1 MPLKLAI
8 VGRPNVGKSRLF
20 NRLAGR
26 TAAIVHDTPGVTRD
40 RQAVDAEYE
49 GIALTLIDTAG
60 FEDAVTGSIAHR
72 MTQQTITA
80 IAEAEALLFLI
91 DARAGIT
98 AGDQIIAQTL
108 RKSGKPVILAA
119 NKCEGRVEI
128 PAEIYGLGLGDP
140 IRISAEHNL
149 GMEDLVAAL
158 EALVPKSQA
167 EDEEE
172 DGEQEDEAYH
182 EDIEEEAEDVEEGE
196 QDDEDYH
203 EDIDAEDED
212 EFSEDDEPLEDITVN
227 YLDRPLRL
235 ALVGRPNVGK
245 SSLFNHLLGEER
257 SLVGPEAGLTRDSIT
272 APWKAGDRDVL
283 LHDTAGLRKK
293 ARVAGETL
301 EEMSVASTLEA
312 IRFADCVIVM
322 IDANAP
328 FEKQDLTIADL
339 IAREG
344 RAIVFAVN
352 KWDLL
357 ENKAGGISRMREKLD
372 RLLPQIAGAPLIAT
386 SARTGEG
393 IDRLAD
399 AVTEADKAWNT
410 RISTSTLN
418 RFLEGALQ
426 RHATPAISGRR
437 VRIRYMTQRKAR
449 PPSFTLFGNQLD
461 ALPEAYLRYLSNGL
475 RENFN
480 LKGTP
485 LRFSVR
491 NSKNPYAPKPK
502 K

>member
-1 MPLKLAI
+1 MPLILAI

-40 RQAVDAEYE
+40 RQAVDAVYD
-49 GIALTLIDTAG
+49 GLSLRLIDTAG
-60 FEDAVTGSIAHR
+60 FEDAQTGSVAHR
-72 MTQQTITA
+72 MTKQTIAA
-80 IAEAEALLFLI
+80 IAEAEALLFVI

-98 AGDQIIAQTL
+98 AGDQMIAQAL

-119 NKCEGRVEI
+119 NKCEGRVEP
-128 PAEIYGLGLGDP
+128 PAEAWGLGLGDP
-140 IRISAEHNL
+140 LPISAEHNL
-149 GMEDLVAAL
+149 GMAELVDAIAPL
-158 EALVPKSQA
+158 APKA
-167 EDEEE
+167 ELPEEDEEE
-172 DGEQEDEAYH
+172 D
-182 EDIEEEAEDVEEGE
+182 
-196 QDDEDYH
+196 
-203 EDIDAEDED
+203 
-212 EFSEDDEPLEDITVN
+212 FEDDEEMEGEAPVVA

-245 SSLFNHLLGEER
+245 SSLFNQLLGEER
-257 SLVGPEAGLTRDSIT
+257 SLVGPEAGLTRDAIT
-272 APWKAGDRDVL
+272 APWKAGEREVL

-322 IDANAP
+322 IDATAP

-344 RAIVFAVN
+344 RAIVFAAN

-357 ENKAGGISRMREKLD
+357 ENKAGAISRLREKLD
-372 RLLPQIAGAPLIAT
+372 RLLPQVAGAPLVAT

-393 IDRLAD
+393 IERLEA
-399 AVTEADKAWNT
+399 AITEADRAWNT
-410 RISTSTLN
+410 RIPTSPLN
-418 RFLEGALQ
+418 RFLAEALQ

-461 ALPEAYLRYLSNGL
+461 ALPEAYQRYLQNGL
-475 RENFN
+475 RETFG
-480 LKGTP
+480 LAGTP
-485 LRFSVR
+485 IRFSVR
-491 NSKNPYAPKPK
+491 NSKNPYAK
-502 K
+502 KK

>member
-1 MPLKLAI
+1 

-26 TAAIVHDTPGVTRD
+26 AAAIVHDTPGVTRD
-40 RQAVDAEYE
+40 RQAVDAEYA
-49 GIALTLIDTAG
+49 GLPLRLIDTAG
-60 FEDAVTGSIAHR
+60 FEDAATGSIAHR
-72 MTQQTITA
+72 MTKQTLTA
-80 IAEAEALLFLI
+80 IAEAEALLFVI
-91 DARAGIT
+91 DARDGVT
-98 AGDQIIAQTL
+98 AGDQIIAQAL

-119 NKCEGRVEI
+119 NKCEGRVEP
-128 PAEIYGLGLGDP
+128 PAEAYGLGFGEP
-140 IRISAEHNL
+140 IAISAEHNL
-149 GMEDLVAAL
+149 GMEGIVAAL
-158 EALVPKSQA
+158 EAFAPA
-167 EDEEE
+167 GDAEEE
-172 DGEQEDEAYH
+172 QEQET
-182 EDIEEEAEDVEEGE
+182 EEE
-196 QDDEDYH
+196 
-203 EDIDAEDED
+203 
-212 EFSEDDEPLEDITVN
+212 EFSEEDEPEEDVVVN

-245 SSLFNHLLGEER
+245 SSLFNQLLGEER
-257 SLVGPEAGLTRDSIT
+257 ALVGPEAGLTRDAIT
-272 APWKAGDRDVL
+272 APWKAGERDVL

-293 ARVAGETL
+293 AKFAGETL
-301 EEMSVASTLEA
+301 EEMSVASTHDA
-312 IRFADCVIVM
+312 IRFADCVVVM

-344 RAIVFAVN
+344 RAVVFAIN

-357 ENKAGGISRMREKLD
+357 ENKAGAISRMREKLD
-372 RLLPQIAGAPLIAT
+372 RLLPQVAGAPLIAT

-393 IDRLAD
+393 IERLEA
-399 AVTEADKAWNT
+399 AITEADKAWNT
-410 RISTSTLN
+410 RVSTATLN
-418 RFLEGALQ
+418 RFLNEALQ

-461 ALPEAYLRYLSNGL
+461 ALPEAYLRYLQNGL
-475 RENFN
+475 REAFE

-491 NSKNPYAPKPK
+491 NSKNPYATK

>member
-1 MPLKLAI
+1 MPLILAI

-26 TAAIVHDTPGVTRD
+26 AAAIVHDTPGVTRD
-40 RQAVDAEYE
+40 RQRVEAEYD
-49 GIALTLIDTAG
+49 GLPLTLIDTAG
-60 FEDAVTGSIAHR
+60 FEDGAPGSIPNR

-80 IAEAEALLFLI
+80 IAEAEALLFVI

-98 AGDQIIAQTL
+98 AGDEIIAAAL
-108 RKSGKPVILAA
+108 HKCGKPVILAA
-119 NKCEGRVEI
+119 NKCEGRTEPMADV
-128 PAEIYGLGLGDP
+128 YTLGFGEP

-149 GMEDLVAAL
+149 GMEELVAAL
-158 EALVPKSQA
+158 EPLAGPPPA
-167 EDEEE
+167 GDGEDE
-172 DGEQEDEAYH
+172 DAP
-182 EDIEEEAEDVEEGE
+182 
-196 QDDEDYH
+196 DDAFD
-203 EDIDAEDED
+203 DED
-212 EFSEDDEPLEDITVN
+212 EFSEDDEPLEDISVH

-257 SLVGPEAGLTRDSIT
+257 SMVGPEAGLTRDSIT
-272 APWKAGDRDVL
+272 APWKAKTEDGERDVL

-293 ARVAGETL
+293 ARVAGEVL
-301 EEMSVASTLEA
+301 EEMSVASTMEA

-344 RAIVFAVN
+344 RAVVFAVN

-357 ENKAGGISRMREKLD
+357 PNKAGAISKMRQKLD
-372 RLLPQIAGAPLIAT
+372 ESLPQIAGAPLVAT

-393 IDRLAD
+393 IDRLEA
-399 AVTEADKAWNT
+399 AIAEADRAWNS
-410 RISTSTLN
+410 RVSTSTLN
-418 RFLEGALQ
+418 RFLSEALQ

-461 ALPEAYLRYLSNGL
+461 ALPESYLRYLSNGL

-491 NSKNPYAPKPK
+491 NSKNPYAPKK
-502 K
+502 

>member
-60 FEDAVTGSIAHR
+60 FEDAATGSVAHR

-91 DARAGIT
+91 DARAGVT
-98 AGDQIIAQTL
+98 TGDEIIAQAL
-108 RKSGKPVILAA
+108 HKSGKKVILAA
-119 NKCEGRVEI
+119 NKCEGRVQVLDDV
-128 PAEIYGLGLGDP
+128 YGLGFGEP

-149 GMEDLVAAL
+149 GMEDIVAAL
-158 EALVPKSQA
+158 EELLPQAAALQ
-167 EDEEE
+167 DE
-172 DGEQEDEAYH
+172 DGEDGDEEDA
-182 EDIEEEAEDVEEGE
+182 
-196 QDDEDYH
+196 
-203 EDIDAEDED
+203 
-212 EFSEDDEPLEDITVN
+212 EFSEDDEPEEDVVVN

-272 APWKAGDRDVL
+272 APWKAGERDVL

-293 ARVAGETL
+293 ARMAGETL

-322 IDANAP
+322 IDATAP

-357 ENKAGGISRMREKLD
+357 ENKAGGISKMREKLD
-372 RLLPQIAGAPLIAT
+372 QSLPQIAGAPLIAT

-393 IDRLAD
+393 IDRLSD
-399 AVTEADKAWNT
+399 AITEADRAWNS
-410 RISTSTLN
+410 RVSTATLN
-418 RFLEGALQ
+418 RFLEGALH

-461 ALPEAYLRYLSNGL
+461 ALPEAYLRYLANGL

-491 NSKNPYAPKPK
+491 NSKNPYAPKGK
-502 K
+502 KS

>member
-1 MPLKLAI
+1 MPLILAI

-49 GIALTLIDTAG
+49 GLALRLIDTAG
-60 FEDAVTGSIAHR
+60 FEDAASGSIANR
-72 MTQQTITA
+72 MTKQTLTA

-91 DARAGIT
+91 DARAGVT
-98 AGDQIIAQTL
+98 AGDQIIAQAL

-119 NKCEGRVEI
+119 NKCEGRVTPPPE
-128 PAEIYGLGLGDP
+128 AYGLGLGEP
-140 IRISAEHNL
+140 IAISAEHNL
-149 GMEDLVAAL
+149 GMEDIVAAL
-158 EALVPKSQA
+158 ETLAPAHDA
-167 EDEEE
+167 EEEKQDEADEE
-172 DGEQEDEAYH
+172 
-182 EDIEEEAEDVEEGE
+182 
-196 QDDEDYH
+196 
-203 EDIDAEDED
+203 
-212 EFSEDDEPLEDITVN
+212 EFSEDDEPQEDVVVN

-245 SSLFNHLLGEER
+245 SSLFNQLLGEER
-257 SLVGPEAGLTRDSIT
+257 SLTGPEAGLTRDAIT
-272 APWKAGDRDVL
+272 APWKAGERDVL

-301 EEMSVASTLEA
+301 EEMSVASTLDA

-322 IDANAP
+322 IDATAP

-372 RLLPQIAGAPLIAT
+372 RLLPQVAGAPLIAT

-393 IDRLAD
+393 LDRLEA
-399 AVTEADKAWNT
+399 AVTEADRAWNS
-410 RISTSTLN
+410 RVSTATLN
-418 RFLEGALQ
+418 RFLESALQ

-461 ALPEAYLRYLSNGL
+461 ALPEAYLRYLQNGL
-475 RENFN
+475 REAFG

-491 NSKNPYAPKPK
+491 NSKNPYATK

>member
-1 MPLKLAI
+1 MPLVLAI

-40 RQAVDAEYE
+40 RQAVEASYE
-49 GIALTLIDTAG
+49 GLPLTLIDTAG
-60 FEDAVTGSIAHR
+60 FEEGVTGSIPNR
-72 MTQQTITA
+72 MTKQTLTA

-91 DARAGIT
+91 DARAGVT
-98 AGDQIIAQTL
+98 AGDEIIAQAL

-119 NKCEGRVEI
+119 NKCEGRVTVPPE
-128 PAEIYGLGLGDP
+128 AYGWGFGEP
-140 IRISAEHNL
+140 IAISAEHNL

-158 EALVPKSQA
+158 EPLAGVTPVENSD
-167 EDEEE
+167 DEE
-172 DGEQEDEAYH
+172 GF
-182 EDIEEEAEDVEEGE
+182 
-196 QDDEDYH
+196 DDE
-203 EDIDAEDED
+203 
-212 EFSEDDEPLEDITVN
+212 EFSEDDEPDEDVVVH

-245 SSLFNHLLGEER
+245 SSLFNQLLGEER
-257 SLVGPEAGLTRDSIT
+257 SLTGPEAGLTRDSIT
-272 APWKAGDRDVL
+272 APWKAGERDVL

-322 IDANAP
+322 IDATAP

-344 RAIVFAVN
+344 RAIVFAIN

-357 ENKAGGISRMREKLD
+357 ENKAGAISRMREKLD
-372 RLLPQIAGAPLIAT
+372 RLLPQVAGAPLIAT

-393 IDRLAD
+393 IDRLEG
-399 AVTEADKAWNT
+399 AVTEADRAWNS
-410 RISTSTLN
+410 RVSTATLN
-418 RFLEGALQ
+418 RFLEEALQ

-475 RENFN
+475 REAFD

-491 NSKNPYAPKPK
+491 NSKNPYASK

>member
-1 MPLKLAI
+1 MSDERHSQGPKEPRRLKLAI

-26 TAAIVHDTPGVTRD
+26 AAAIVHDTPGVTRD

-49 GIALTLIDTAG
+49 GLALRLIDTAG
-60 FEDAVTGSIAHR
+60 FEDAAAGSISHR
-72 MTQQTITA
+72 MTQQTLAA
-80 IAEAEALLFLI
+80 IEEAEALLFLI
-91 DARAGIT
+91 DARAGVT
-98 AGDQIIAQTL
+98 AGDQIIAQAL

-119 NKCEGRVEI
+119 NKCEGRVEP
-128 PAEIYGLGLGDP
+128 PAEAYGLGFGEP
-140 IRISAEHNL
+140 IAISAEHNL
-149 GMEDLVAAL
+149 GMEGIVAAL
-158 EALVPKSQA
+158 ETLAPAGDA
-167 EDEEE
+167 EEETEEE
-172 DGEQEDEAYH
+172 DY
-182 EDIEEEAEDVEEGE
+182 
-196 QDDEDYH
+196 DDQ
-203 EDIDAEDED
+203 
-212 EFSEDDEPLEDITVN
+212 EFSEDDEPEEDVSVH

-245 SSLFNHLLGEER
+245 SSLFNQLLGEER
-257 SLVGPEAGLTRDSIT
+257 SLTGPEAGLTRDAIT
-272 APWKAGDRDVL
+272 APWKAGERDVL

-312 IRFADCVIVM
+312 IRFADCVVVM

-344 RAIVFAVN
+344 RAIVFAIN

-357 ENKAGGISRMREKLD
+357 ENKAGAISRMREKLD
-372 RLLPQIAGAPLIAT
+372 RLLPQVAGAPLIAT

-393 IDRLAD
+393 LERLEA
-399 AVTEADKAWNT
+399 AITEADTAWNS
-410 RISTSTLN
+410 RISTATLN
-418 RFLEGALQ
+418 RFLQEALQ

-475 RENFN
+475 REAFN

-491 NSKNPYAPKPK
+491 NSKNPYAGK
-502 K
+502 KH

>member
-1 MPLKLAI
+1 MALKLAI

-20 NRLAGR
+20 NRIAGR

-40 RQAVDAEYE
+40 RQAVEAVYE
-49 GIALTLIDTAG
+49 GIPLTLIDTAG
-60 FEDAVTGSIAHR
+60 FEEGATGSIPNR
-72 MTQQTITA
+72 MTAQTLTA

-91 DARAGIT
+91 DARAGVT
-98 AGDQIIAQTL
+98 AGDEIIAQAL

-119 NKCEGRVEI
+119 NKCEGRVTP
-128 PAEIYGLGLGDP
+128 PAEAWGLGLGEALA
-140 IRISAEHNL
+140 ISAEHNL
-149 GMEDLVAAL
+149 GMENLVAAL
-158 EALVPKSQA
+158 EPLAGVLPA
-167 EDEEE
+167 D
-172 DGEQEDEAYH
+172 DA
-182 EDIEEEAEDVEEGE
+182 
-196 QDDEDYH
+196 DDEDF
-203 EDIDAEDED
+203 EEEE
-212 EFSEDDEPLEDITVN
+212 EFSEDDEPEEDVVVN

-245 SSLFNHLLGEER
+245 SSLFNNLLGEDR
-257 SLVGPEAGLTRDSIT
+257 SLTGPEAGLTRDAIT

-322 IDANAP
+322 IDATAP

-344 RAIVFAVN
+344 RAIVFAIN

-357 ENKAGGISRMREKLD
+357 ENKAGAISRMREKLD
-372 RLLPQIAGAPLIAT
+372 RLLPQVAGAPLIAT

-393 IDRLAD
+393 LDRLEA
-399 AVTEADKAWNT
+399 AIAEADTAWNT
-410 RISTSTLN
+410 RISTATLN
-418 RFLEGALQ
+418 RFLGEALQ

-475 RENFN
+475 REAFN

-491 NSKNPYAPKPK
+491 NSKNPYAPRKR
-502 K
+502 

>member
-60 FEDAVTGSIAHR
+60 FEDAATGSVAHR

-91 DARAGIT
+91 DARAGVT
-98 AGDQIIAQTL
+98 TGDEIIAQAL
-108 RKSGKPVILAA
+108 HKSGKKVILAA
-119 NKCEGRVEI
+119 NKCEGRVQVLDDV
-128 PAEIYGLGLGDP
+128 YGLGFGEP

-149 GMEDLVAAL
+149 GMEDIVAAL
-158 EALVPKSQA
+158 EELLPQAAALQ
-167 EDEEE
+167 DE
-172 DGEQEDEAYH
+172 DGEDGDEEDA
-182 EDIEEEAEDVEEGE
+182 
-196 QDDEDYH
+196 
-203 EDIDAEDED
+203 
-212 EFSEDDEPLEDITVN
+212 EFSEDDEPEEDVVVN

-272 APWKAGDRDVL
+272 APWKAGERDVL

-293 ARVAGETL
+293 ARMAGETL

-322 IDANAP
+322 IDATAP

-352 KWDLL
+352 KWYLL
-357 ENKAGGISRMREKLD
+357 ENKAGGISKMREKLD
-372 RLLPQIAGAPLIAT
+372 QSLPQIAGAPLIAT

-393 IDRLAD
+393 IDRLSD
-399 AVTEADKAWNT
+399 AITEADRAWNS
-410 RISTSTLN
+410 RVSTATLN

-461 ALPEAYLRYLSNGL
+461 ALPEAYLRYLANGL

-491 NSKNPYAPKPK
+491 NSKNPYAPKGK
-502 K
+502 KS

>member
-49 GIALTLIDTAG
+49 GLSLRLIDTAG
-60 FEDAVTGSIAHR
+60 FEDAVTGSISHR
-72 MTQQTITA
+72 MTQQTQTA
-80 IAEAEALLFLI
+80 IGEAEALLFLI
-91 DARAGIT
+91 DARAGVT
-98 AGDQIIAQTL
+98 AGDQIIAQAL

-119 NKCEGRVEI
+119 NKCEGRVEP
-128 PAEIYGLGLGDP
+128 PAEAYGLGFGEA
-140 IRISAEHNL
+140 IAISAEHNL
-149 GMEDLVAAL
+149 GMENIVAAL
-158 EALVPKSQA
+158 EALAPAGDA
-167 EDEEE
+167 EEEEEETEEE
-172 DGEQEDEAYH
+172 DE
-182 EDIEEEAEDVEEGE
+182 
-196 QDDEDYH
+196 
-203 EDIDAEDED
+203 
-212 EFSEDDEPLEDITVN
+212 EFSEDDEPEEDIVVN

-245 SSLFNHLLGEER
+245 SSLFNNLLGEER
-257 SLVGPEAGLTRDSIT
+257 SLTGPEAGLTRDAIT

-322 IDANAP
+322 IDATAP

-344 RAIVFAVN
+344 RAIVFAIN

-357 ENKAGGISRMREKLD
+357 ENKAGAISRMREKLD
-372 RLLPQIAGAPLIAT
+372 RLLPQVAGAPLIAT

-393 IDRLAD
+393 LERLEA
-399 AVTEADKAWNT
+399 AITEADTAWNS
-410 RISTSTLN
+410 RVSTSTLN
-418 RFLEGALQ
+418 RFLEEALQ

-461 ALPEAYLRYLSNGL
+461 ALPEAYLRYLQNGL
-475 RENFN
+475 REAFG

-491 NSKNPYAPKPK
+491 NSKNPYAPKK
-502 K
+502 

>member
-49 GIALTLIDTAG
+49 GLALRLIDTAG
-60 FEDAVTGSIAHR
+60 FEDAATGSISHR
-72 MTQQTITA
+72 MTQQTLTA
-80 IAEAEALLFLI
+80 IQEAEALLFLI
-91 DARAGIT
+91 DARAGVT
-98 AGDQIIAQTL
+98 AGDQIIASAL

-119 NKCEGRVEI
+119 NKCEGRVEP
-128 PAEIYGLGLGDP
+128 PAEAYGLGFGEA
-140 IRISAEHNL
+140 IAISAEHNL
-149 GMEDLVAAL
+149 GMENIVATL
-158 EALVPKSQA
+158 EALAPDA
-167 EDEEE
+167 EVGEETEEE
-172 DGEQEDEAYH
+172 
-182 EDIEEEAEDVEEGE
+182 EEEA
-196 QDDEDYH
+196 
-203 EDIDAEDED
+203 
-212 EFSEDDEPLEDITVN
+212 EFSEDDEPEEEVVVN

-245 SSLFNHLLGEER
+245 SSLFNNLLGEER
-257 SLVGPEAGLTRDSIT
+257 SLTGPEAGLTRDAIT
-272 APWKAGDRDVL
+272 APWKAGTRDVL

-301 EEMSVASTLEA
+301 EEMSVASTHEA

-322 IDANAP
+322 IDATAP

-344 RAIVFAVN
+344 RALVFAIN

-357 ENKAGGISRMREKLD
+357 ENKAGAISRMREKLD
-372 RLLPQIAGAPLIAT
+372 RLLPQVAGAPLIAT

-393 IDRLAD
+393 LERLEA
-399 AVTEADKAWNT
+399 AITEADKAWNT
-410 RISTSTLN
+410 RISTATLN
-418 RFLEGALQ
+418 RFLGEALQ

-461 ALPEAYLRYLSNGL
+461 ALPEAYLRYLQNGL
-475 RENFN
+475 RETFG

-491 NSKNPYAPKPK
+491 NSKNPYATRK
-502 K
+502 

>member
-1 MPLKLAI
+1 MRLKLAI

-26 TAAIVHDTPGVTRD
+26 AAAIVHDTPGVTRD
-40 RQAVDAEYE
+40 RQAVDADYD
-49 GIALTLIDTAG
+49 GLALTLIDTAG
-60 FEDAVTGSIAHR
+60 FEDAATGSVAHR
-72 MTQQTITA
+72 MTAQTLTA

-91 DARAGIT
+91 DARAGVT
-98 AGDQIIAQTL
+98 AGDQIIAQAL

-119 NKCEGRVEI
+119 NKCEGRVEP
-128 PAEIYGLGLGDP
+128 PAEAYGLGLGEP
-140 IRISAEHNL
+140 LAISAEHNL
-149 GMEDLVAAL
+149 GMEDIVAAL
-158 EALVPKSQA
+158 EPLAPKAYVA
-167 EDEEE
+167 E
-172 DGEQEDEAYH
+172 
-182 EDIEEEAEDVEEGE
+182 V
-196 QDDEDYH
+196 DD
-203 EDIDAEDED
+203 EDED
-212 EFSEDDEPLEDITVN
+212 EFSEDDEPDDITVH

-245 SSLFNHLLGEER
+245 SSLFNQLLGEER
-257 SLVGPEAGLTRDSIT
+257 SLVGPEAGLTRDAIT
-272 APWKAGDRDVL
+272 APWRAGDRAVV

-322 IDANAP
+322 IDVNAP

-344 RAIVFAVN
+344 RAIVFALN

-357 ENKAGGISRMREKLD
+357 ANKAGAISRMRQKLD
-372 RLLPQIAGAPLIAT
+372 ESLPQVAGAPLIAT

-399 AVTEADKAWNT
+399 AVTEADRAWNSRVPT
-410 RISTSTLN
+410 AKLN

-461 ALPEAYLRYLSNGL
+461 ALPEAYLRYLANGL
-475 RENFN
+475 RETFD

-491 NSKNPYAPKPK
+491 NSKNPYDK
-502 K
+502 KK

>member
-1 MPLKLAI
+1 MALILAI

-26 TAAIVHDTPGVTRD
+26 AAAIVHDTPGVTRD
-40 RQAVDAEYE
+40 RQAVDANYE
-49 GIALTLIDTAG
+49 GMALRLIDTAG
-60 FEDAVTGSIAHR
+60 FEDGAPGSIPNR
-72 MTQQTITA
+72 MTQQTVTA
-80 IAEAEALLFLI
+80 IAEAEALLFVI
-91 DARAGIT
+91 DARAGVT
-98 AGDQIIAQTL
+98 TGDEIIAAAL
-108 RKSGKPVILAA
+108 HKSGKPVILAA
-119 NKCEGRVEI
+119 NKCEGRTEPMADV
-128 PAEIYGLGLGDP
+128 YGLGFGEP

-149 GMEDLVAAL
+149 GMDELVAAL
-158 EALVPKSQA
+158 EALTPRA
-167 EDEEE
+167 EPA
-172 DGEQEDEAYH
+172 DG
-182 EDIEEEAEDVEEGE
+182 
-196 QDDEDYH
+196 DDED
-203 EDIDAEDED
+203 
-212 EFSEDDEPLEDITVN
+212 EDDAARAYEDADEEDFEEEPDV
-227 YLDRPLRL
+227 DRPLRL

-245 SSLFNHLLGEER
+245 SSLFNQLLGEER
-257 SLVGPEAGLTRDSIT
+257 SLTGPEAGLTRDAIT
-272 APWKAGDRDVL
+272 APWKAGEREVL

-293 ARVAGETL
+293 ARMAGETL

-322 IDANAP
+322 IDATAP
-328 FEKQDLTIADL
+328 FEKQDLTIADM

-352 KWDLL
+352 KFDLL
-357 ENKAGGISRMREKLD
+357 ENKAGAISRMREKLD

-393 IDRLAD
+393 LDRLVP
-399 AVTEADKAWNT
+399 AVVEADRAWNS
-410 RISTSTLN
+410 RVSTATLN
-418 RFLEGALQ
+418 RFLEEALQ

-475 RENFN
+475 REAFN

-491 NSKNPYAPKPK
+491 NSKNPYDPKR
-502 K
+502 